1 MAHAKTTPGQI
12 AAQLAAGAAVAGYL
26 FKTFYYDHQE
36 AAAAAAASAQAQP
49 GSVPAST
56 QQQQRQQQQQQAAS
70 LVAALDAETARST
83 AGQVWEAKRAAVDGK
98 R

>member
-26 FKTFYYDHQE
+26 FKTFYYDRQQAPVAG
-36 AAAAAAASAQAQP
+36 AAAQAQP
-49 GSVPAST
+49 GSTPAST
-56 QQQQRQQQQQQAAS
+56 QQQQSSS

-83 AGQVWEAKRAAVDGK
+83 AGQVWEAKRAAVDAPGGK
-98 R
+98 H